1 MNDLINELVTKKT
14 TNKEIEDWSSVVLK
28 YKIRCKC
35 GHRVFIDKDKDKVL
49 CQVCRNYV
57 FKDKKS
63 EFEYKIKQQLKTN
76 KKNGKPFFGVGYYA
90 KSNCEVC
97 FKMSF

>member
-1 MNDLINELVTKKT
+1 MFNEL
-14 TNKEIEDWSSVVLK
+14 TNKEIEEWSSVVLK
-28 YKIRCKC
+28 YKKRCNC

-63 EFEYKIKQQLKTN
+63 EFEYKIKQQMKTN
-76 KKNGKPFFGVGYYA
+76 KNGA
-90 KSNCEVC
+90 
-97 FKMSF
+97 

>member
-1 MNDLINELVTKKT
+1 MFNEL
-14 TNKEIEDWSSVVLK
+14 TNQEIEEWSSVVLK

-76 KKNGKPFFGVGYYA
+76 KNGA
-90 KSNCEVC
+90 
-97 FKMSF
+97 